1 MSVPNNYN
9 SLLLLDAPALDELLK
24 TVGPAVPKTN
34 TDSKKQSL
42 TVSMYPLRYAIWTL
56 EVLPR
61 H

>member
-1 MSVPNNYN
+1 MLSVPNNYN

-42 TVSMYPLRYAIWTL
+42 TVSVYPLRYAIWT
-56 EVLPR
+56 V
-61 H
+61 